1 MHEVILFLNAG
12 LSSIK
17 LTLFGLDLT
26 ERLSGVADAI
36 GGKSRLRIGSEIS
49 WPELPM
55 IAATDGC
62 DAIAFTAG
70 IGENAT
76 NVRADILG
84 RLGWLGAR
92 VDPARNETG
101 DPRLHAQ
108 GSSLAAWVLPAD
120 EDREIARDAIGLLQR
135 N

>member
-1 MHEVILFLNAG
+1 
-12 LSSIK
+12 
-17 LTLFGLDLT
+17 
-26 ERLSGVADAI
+26 
-36 GGKSRLRIGSEIS
+36 
-49 WPELPM
+49 M
-55 IAATDGC
+55 IAAMDGC
-62 DAIAFTAG
+62 DAIAFAAG

-76 NVRADILG
+76 DVRADILG

-101 DPRLHAQ
+101 GPRLHAE

-120 EDREIARDAIGLLQR
+120 EEREIARDAIGLLQR